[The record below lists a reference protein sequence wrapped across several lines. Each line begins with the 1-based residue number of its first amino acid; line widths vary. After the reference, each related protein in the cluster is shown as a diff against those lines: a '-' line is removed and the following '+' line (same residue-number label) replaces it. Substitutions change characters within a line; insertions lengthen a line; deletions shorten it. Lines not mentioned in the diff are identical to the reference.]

1 MNREVRAE
9 LDFNIRNLARAQIA
23 ARGEPASVSGP
34 SVESATRRQIEDAAA
49 KIRLQR
55 ENAQQ
60 ELVNRITLGFDID
73 NKAHHQQPGT
83 QSRFPGRTACA

>member
-9 LDFNIRNLARAQIA
+9 LDFNIRNLAGAQIA
-23 ARGEPASVSGP
+23 AEASRRQYLDP
-34 SVESATRRQIEDAAA
+34 QLATRRQIEDAAA

>member
-9 LDFNIRNLARAQIA
+9 LDFNICNLARAQIA
-23 ARGEPASVSGP
+23 AEASRRQYRDP
-34 SVESATRRQIEDAAA
+34 QLATRRQIEDAAA

-73 NKAHHQQPGT
+73 NKAHHQQPGM